1 MVANKLKK
9 EVICISCR
17 ITYIREVTEMLKNEE
32 FALTKELTKEQQ
44 EAARN
49 FIQVLFQEGLSEFWN
64 ILCDIDKSRIY
75 GLYEANHYYDS
86 DVELHG
92 FVQEIR
98 DNVRAVYAPLQGQG
112 GISTKVRYTSEGKMY
127 VYILGS
133 GENPRVYPVG
143 LMPETYIEEERFSQR
158 LQISIYNDEFRN
170 VAL

>member
-1 MVANKLKK
+1 M
-9 EVICISCR
+9 
-17 ITYIREVTEMLKNEE
+17 
-32 FALTKELTKEQQ
+32 
-44 EAARN
+44 
-49 FIQVLFQEGLSEFWN
+49 LFQEDLSEFWN

-112 GISTKVRYTSEGKMY
+112 GISTKVRYTNEGKMY

-133 GENPRVYPVG
+133 GENPKVYPVG